1 MVHRPAQAQRLVALF
16 VLGWLLFGY
25 PLLSLFNA
33 PGTVWGIPILYAY
46 LFSAWGLLILLMLLV
61 VEQRAR

>member
-25 PLLSLFNA
+25 PLLSLFNV
-33 PGTVWGIPILYAY
+33 PGTILGIPILYAY
-46 LFSAWGLLILLMLLV
+46 LFSAWGLLIVLMILV
-61 VEQRAR
+61 VEQRAP